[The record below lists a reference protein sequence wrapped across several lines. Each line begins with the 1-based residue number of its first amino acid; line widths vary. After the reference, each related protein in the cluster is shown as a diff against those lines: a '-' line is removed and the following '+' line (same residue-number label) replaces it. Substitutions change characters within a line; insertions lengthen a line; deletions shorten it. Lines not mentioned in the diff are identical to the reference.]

1 MASAAA
7 FKQQCPSCE
16 ALVPIRDPD
25 LIGRKIDCPKC
36 KYRFI
41 VEDPAG
47 AEDSDAPKSKKD
59 DDKGSK
65 KAVKGK
71 AKRRSDDEDAKSK
84 GGSNKVLIGALVGG
98 VALIALGITAYFL
111 FLSDDGAN
119 ASKGGGVAS
128 APSNKPPATDEPE
141 EKKKDP
147 VEEKPAVATADMVT
161 NLLPPDA
168 E

>member
-1 MASAAA
+1 MMHPEAEISIMASAAA

-47 AEDSDAPKSKKD
+47 AEDDDAPKSKNN

-65 KAVKGK
+65 KATKGK
-71 AKRRSDDEDAKSK
+71 AKRRSDEESEKGSK

-98 VALIALGITAYFL
+98 VALIALAITAYFL
-111 FLSDDGAN
+111 FLSDDGSS
-119 ASKGGGVAS
+119 ASKGGS
-128 APSNKPPATDEPE
+128 
-141 EKKKDP
+141 
-147 VEEKPAVATADMVT
+147 
-161 NLLPPDA
+161 
-168 E
+168 